1 MALVLGRRK
10 GETLAIELPNGDIID
25 LRVIAASGSNCI
37 FSINAPNNVHIYRDH
52 VKRNESLRTMAYE
65 DKKHKFYETFD
76 EAQKSECLCLIP
88 KTIDYDSHKLIW
100 DLANYSAQIKVK
112 TLDESKKAQ
121 EYDCEIKD

>member
-37 FSINAPNNVHIYRDH
+37 FSINAPKNVHIYRDC
-52 VKRNESLRTMAYE
+52 VKRKESLRTMAYE
-65 DKKHKFYETFD
+65 DKKHKFYETFE
-76 EAQKSECLCLIP
+76 EAQKGECLCLIP

-100 DLANYSAQIKVK
+100 DLSNYSAQVK
-112 TLDESKKAQ
+112 ADALEETKKTQ
-121 EYDCEIKD
+121 EYDYEIKD